1 LTQPLD
7 FEDDVTISASFADPE
22 TSLTEADFEINKGFQ
37 CMLKND
43 GKTKD
48 TNPNAFT
55 MGILQEMSS
64 FYDRT
69 GDRWR
74 TLSYR

>member
-1 LTQPLD
+1 LAQPLD
-7 FEDDVTISASFADPE
+7 FEDDVTPSASFADLG
-22 TSLTEADFEINKGFQ
+22 TSLTEADSEINKGFQ

-43 GKTKD
+43 GKTED

-55 MGILQEMSS
+55 MGVLQEMAS